1 MTARAGTAGAA
12 ASTHCRHRV
21 PDYLVTEF
29 TSNDRRGSPADGS
42 GSPLQPSASVSRK
55 VSDSAVRRLSH
66 YLRILELRALNGAD
80 TLSSSELARE
90 AGTTAAQVRKDLSV
104 FGSFGTRGMGYRVDG
119 LAEHLRDILGLT
131 RRWRVA
137 LLGAGRIGSALFEYA
152 DFRARGFDM
161 VAVFDNDPEK
171 VGRPWGP
178 VVIDH
183 PDRLEQVLGAQEVTL
198 AVLAVP
204 ARAAQG
210 LAERA
215 VAGGVRGIL
224 NFAPVQLHLPDEV
237 AVQDVNVVTELEALS
252 FRLTHRNGAG

>member
-1 MTARAGTAGAA
+1 MTPGPGPPP
-12 ASTHCRHRV
+12 HCRRRL

-29 TSNDRRGSPADGS
+29 TSHDRRGVPGARVR
-42 GSPLQPSASVSRK
+42 PLLQPSPYVSRK
-55 VSDSAVRRLSH
+55 VSDSTVRRLSH
-66 YLRILELRALNGAD
+66 YLRILELRALGGSD

-104 FGSFGTRGMGYRVDG
+104 FGSFGKRGTGYRVEG
-119 LAEHLRDILGLT
+119 LADHLREILGLT

-137 LLGAGRIGSALFEYA
+137 LLGAGRIGSALFAYA
-152 DFRARGFDM
+152 DFRARGFDI
-161 VAVFDNDPEK
+161 VAVFDNDPDK

-183 PDRLEQVLGAQEVTL
+183 PDRLEAVLAGDAVTL

-204 ARAAQG
+204 AAAAQE

-215 VAGGVRGIL
+215 VAAGVRGIL
-224 NFAPVQLHLPDEV
+224 NFAPVQLRLPGDV
-237 AVQDVNVVTELEALS
+237 VVQDVNVVTELEALS
-252 FRLTHRNGAG
+252 FRLTHRNGTG